1 MPIVPLYG
9 HATLRARLSDAAA
22 RGTLPSSILLAGP
35 RGVGKQR
42 LALWLGQLLLC
53 TAPDRER
60 PCGRCQSCRYA
71 TEAAHP
77 DLHWIYPR
85 PRPKGGDADPD
96 DVREDFAD
104 ATSERVKA
112 NGLYVPTSGTEG
124 IFVATVRAVV
134 HSAALSPALARR
146 KVFVVGEAERMVPQ
160 GDAAEA
166 ANAFLKLLEEPPADT
181 TIILTSSEP
190 GALLPTIRS
199 RVVTVRVAPLADD
212 DLRAFLA
219 DPMVRERIATDHAGV
234 STDALVRTAGG
245 APGRLLGSDEWSAA
259 MDRARLMLEAARRR
273 DRGAMARV
281 ALVQGATGARG
292 KFSDVLDALTVLLHD
307 QARSSAEGRDE
318 PGALGAARAIDAVE
332 EAKGLASGNVN
343 PQLVTASLVTTLARC
358 LA

>member
-1 MPIVPLYG
+1 LPIVPLYG
-9 HATLRARLSDAAA
+9 HSALRTRLAEAAE
-22 RGTLPSSILLAGP
+22 RGSLPASMLLAGP

-53 TAPDRER
+53 AAAAGER
-60 PCGRCQSCRYA
+60 PCGICQSCRYA
-71 TEAAHP
+71 IELTHP

-85 PRPKGGDADPD
+85 PRLKAGDADPD
-96 DVREDFAD
+96 DVRADFAD
-104 ATSERVKA
+104 ATAERVKA
-112 NGLYVPTSGTEG
+112 NGLYAPTSGTEG

-134 HSAALSPALARR
+134 HAAALSPALARR

-181 TIILTSSEP
+181 TIILTSSEA

-212 DLRAFLA
+212 DMRAFLA
-219 DPMVRERIATDHAGV
+219 DPTVRERTDADHAGV
-234 STDALVRTAGG
+234 GTDALLRSGGG

-259 MDRARLMLEAARRR
+259 MERARMLLEAARRR
-273 DRGAMARV
+273 DGGTMAKV

-292 KFSDVLDALTVLLHD
+292 RFSDVLDALTVLIHD
-307 QARSSAEGRDE
+307 HARSSAEGRDE
-318 PGALGAARAIDAVE
+318 PAALGAARAMDAVE
-332 EAKGLASGNVN
+332 EAKGMAAGNVN
-343 PQLVTASLVTTLARC
+343 PQLVTASLVRTLARC

>member
-9 HATLRARLSDAAA
+9 HASLRARLAAA
-22 RGTLPSSILLAGP
+22 AQRGTLPASILFAGP

-53 TAPDRER
+53 TSASDDR

-71 TEAAHP
+71 QELAHP

-85 PRPKGGDADPD
+85 PRPKGGDADAD
-96 DVREDFAD
+96 DVREDFAE
-104 ATSERVKA
+104 ATAERLEA
-112 NGLYVPTSGTEG
+112 NGLYAPASGTEG

-134 HSAALSPALARR
+134 QSAVLSPAIGKR
-146 KVFVVGEAERMVPQ
+146 KVFVIGEAERMVPQ

-199 RVVTVRVAPLADD
+199 RVVTVRVPPLADD
-212 DLRAFLA
+212 DVRAFLA
-219 DPMVRERIATDHAGV
+219 DPMVAERLDSDHAGV
-234 STDALVRTAGG
+234 SADALLRTAGG
-245 APGRLLGSDEWSAA
+245 APGRLLGADEWSAA
-259 MDRARLMLEAARRR
+259 MERARLMLEAARRG
-273 DRGAMARV
+273 DQGALAKV

-318 PGALGAARAIDAVE
+318 PGALGAARAMDAVE
-332 EAKGLASGNVN
+332 EAKGMASGNVN
-343 PQLVTASLVTTLARC
+343 PQLVTASLVRTLARC

>member
-9 HATLRARLSDAAA
+9 HTALRSRLAGATE
-22 RGTLPSSILLAGP
+22 RGTLPASILLAGP

-42 LALWLGQLLLC
+42 LALWLGQRLLC
-53 TAPDRER
+53 TSPDAER
-60 PCGRCQSCRYA
+60 PCGQCQSCRYA
-71 TEAAHP
+71 LGLAHP

-85 PRPKGGDADPD
+85 PRLKGGDADPD

-104 ATSERVKA
+104 ATAERLKA
-112 NGLYVPTSGTEG
+112 NGLYAPTSGTEG
-124 IFVATVRAVV
+124 IFVATVRAIV
-134 HSAALSPALARR
+134 HSAALSPALGRR

-212 DLRAFLA
+212 DTRAFLT
-219 DPMVRERIATDHAGV
+219 DPAVRERVDTDHAGV
-234 STDALVRTAGG
+234 ATDALVRAAGG
-245 APGRLLGSDEWSAA
+245 APGRLLGSDEWATA

-273 DRGAMARV
+273 DRGAMAKV

-292 KFSDVLDALTVLLHD
+292 RYSDVLDALTVLLHD
-307 QARSSAEGRDE
+307 QARTSAESRDE

-332 EAKGLASGNVN
+332 SAKGLASGNVN

>member
-1 MPIVPLYG
+1 MPIVPLHG
-9 HATLRARLSDAAA
+9 HTTLRTRLADAAE
-22 RGTLPSSILLAGP
+22 RGTLPASILFAGA

-53 TAPDRER
+53 TSTGGER

-71 TEAAHP
+71 LELAHP

-85 PRPKGGDADPD
+85 PRLKGGDADPD
-96 DVREDFAD
+96 DVREDFAE
-104 ATSERVKA
+104 ATADRAKA
-112 NGLYVPTSGTEG
+112 NGLYAPTSGSEG

-134 HSAALSPALARR
+134 HSAAMSPALGKR

-199 RVVTVRVAPLADD
+199 RVVTVRVAPLTDD
-212 DLRAFLA
+212 DMRAVIA
-219 DPMVRERIATDHAGV
+219 DPLVRERLDADHAGV
-234 STDALVRTAGG
+234 GTDALVRAAGG

-259 MDRARLMLEAARRR
+259 LDRARLMLEAARRR
-273 DRGAMARV
+273 DRGAMAKV

-292 KFSDVLDALTVLLHD
+292 KFSDVLDALTVLLHEH
-307 QARSSAEGRDE
+307 ARVSAEGHDDRS
-318 PGALGAARAIDAVE
+318 ALGAARAMDAVE
-332 EAKGLASGNVN
+332 EAKGMASGNVN
-343 PQLVTASLVTTLARC
+343 PQLVTASLVSTLARC

>member
-9 HATLRARLSDAAA
+9 HSTLRARLGEAAE
-22 RGTLPSSILLAGP
+22 RGTLPASLLFAGG

-53 TAPDRER
+53 TASAGER
-60 PCGRCQSCRYA
+60 PCGSCQSCRYA
-71 TEAAHP
+71 ADLAHP

-85 PRPKGGDADPD
+85 PRLKAGNADPD
-96 DVREDFAD
+96 DVREDFAE
-104 ATSERVKA
+104 ATAERVKEK
-112 NGLYVPTSGTEG
+112 GLYAPTSGTEG

-134 HSAALSPALARR
+134 HAAALSPALGRR

-166 ANAFLKLLEEPPADT
+166 ANAFLKLLEEPPVDT

-199 RVVTVRVAPLADD
+199 RVVTVRVAPLPDD
-212 DLRAFLA
+212 DVRAFLA
-219 DPMVRERIATDHAGV
+219 DPAVAERLDADGAAG
-234 STDALVRTAGG
+234 TDALVRAAGG
-245 APGRLLGSDEWSAA
+245 APGRLLASDEWSAA
-259 MDRARLMLEAARRR
+259 MDRARLMFEAARRR
-273 DRGAMARV
+273 DRGALAKV

-307 QARSSAEGRDE
+307 HARASAERRDE
-318 PGALGAARAIDAVE
+318 AGALGAARAMDAVE
-332 EAKGLASGNVN
+332 EAKGMAAGNVN
-343 PQLVTASLVTTLARC
+343 PQLVTASLVRTLTRC
-358 LA
+358 LP